1 MKISRY
7 NKKESLNGTAIKVGS
22 LLNFYIFNNLQ
33 YRHRYHEIFLDKKIA
48 KKPEKNISRQNIYI
62 LMLINIFNSNLF
74 QPIYNLVYFAFVEP
88 SKYFFKRVGAGA
100 FFFHLFLY

>member
-1 MKISRY
+1 MKYFWI
-7 NKKESLNGTAIKVGS
+7 KKLPRNQK
-22 LLNFYIFNNLQ
+22 
-33 YRHRYHEIFLDKKIA
+33 
-48 KKPEKNISRQNIYI
+48 KNISRQKIYI

-74 QPIYNLVYFAFVEP
+74 QPIYNLVYFAFLEP